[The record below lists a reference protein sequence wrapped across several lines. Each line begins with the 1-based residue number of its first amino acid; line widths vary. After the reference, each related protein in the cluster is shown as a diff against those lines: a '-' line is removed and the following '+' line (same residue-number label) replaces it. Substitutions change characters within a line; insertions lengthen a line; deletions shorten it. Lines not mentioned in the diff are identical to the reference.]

1 MIDIS
6 AQRWARIA
14 AVAAIAATLGLS
26 ACGRKG
32 PLDLPPGAAQHS
44 AQSAPAY
51 EAPVSSAAEPP
62 QAGLTRDGKAVAPP
76 PRGDNRPFI
85 LDWLVQ

>member
-44 AQSAPAY
+44 AQPSP
-51 EAPVSSAAEPP
+51 EVSPVVGTAEPQP
-62 QAGLTRDGKAVAPP
+62 GLTRDGKAMAPP